1 MVILLSIY
9 PLMLQLP
16 EPFIHRMQAQLGVE
30 ADAFF
35 KSLESET
42 PVSVRLNP
50 YKNQGL
56 FNDYERV
63 PWCDHAYYLPQRIP
77 FIQDPFFHAGC
88 YYVQEASSMY
98 IEQAIRLFKMD
109 HRPIKALDL
118 CAAPGGKSTHL
129 LSLLS
134 DECLLVSNEVIP
146 NRNKILRE
154 NITKWGLS
162 NVVVTQNDA
171 KDFGVYESLFDLILV
186 DAPCSGEG
194 LFRKNHDAVQEWSPS
209 NLTMCSVRQHQ
220 ILQDVIPALKPGGM
234 LLYSTCTYNPD
245 ENDSVVDGL
254 ILSGEFEKVQL
265 PVVGAVASTR
275 HGLQLMP
282 HRIKG
287 EGFYIAAL
295 IKTGGYEVSS
305 TQNFKI
311 SKNKSSG
318 FKHADE
324 WLNIPAA
331 FEFVSLQ
338 DHLYALPKQHLDS
351 IQLLQSNCYIRK
363 AGVCMGS
370 LSGDG
375 LMPSHELALYKGVS
389 DQLTSIELD
398 LDAALKYLKGEAIP
412 TFGKKTGWHLA
423 TFKNQPLGW
432 MKGVGSRFNNAYPK
446 ELRIRKQL

>member
-1 MVILLSIY
+1 
-9 PLMLQLP
+9 MLQLP

-63 PWCDHAYYLPQRIP
+63 AWCDHAYYLPQRIP
-77 FIQDPFFHAGC
+77 FTQDPLFHAGC

-98 IEQAIRLFKMD
+98 IEQAIRLLKID

-171 KDFGVYESLFDLILV
+171 KDFRVYESFFDLILV

-220 ILQDVIPALKPGGM
+220 ILQDVIPALK
-234 LLYSTCTYNPD
+234 
-245 ENDSVVDGL
+245 
-254 ILSGEFEKVQL
+254 
-265 PVVGAVASTR
+265 
-275 HGLQLMP
+275 
-282 HRIKG
+282 
-287 EGFYIAAL
+287 
-295 IKTGGYEVSS
+295 
-305 TQNFKI
+305 
-311 SKNKSSG
+311 
-318 FKHADE
+318 
-324 WLNIPAA
+324 
-331 FEFVSLQ
+331 
-338 DHLYALPKQHLDS
+338 
-351 IQLLQSNCYIRK
+351 
-363 AGVCMGS
+363 
-370 LSGDG
+370 
-375 LMPSHELALYKGVS
+375 
-389 DQLTSIELD
+389 
-398 LDAALKYLKGEAIP
+398 
-412 TFGKKTGWHLA
+412 
-423 TFKNQPLGW
+423 
-432 MKGVGSRFNNAYPK
+432 
-446 ELRIRKQL
+446 